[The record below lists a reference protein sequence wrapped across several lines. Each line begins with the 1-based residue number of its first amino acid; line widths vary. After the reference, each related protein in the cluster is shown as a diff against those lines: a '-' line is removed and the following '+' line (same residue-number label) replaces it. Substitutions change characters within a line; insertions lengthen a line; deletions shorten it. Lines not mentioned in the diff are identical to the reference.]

1 MRIFVL
7 YNSIIDTD
15 DIKNGVMICHPN
27 SIVDDISLNLSSGD
41 IIVANSITDFNTVE
55 DFREIIN
62 QVTAEYRATFISIN
76 NPAVNI
82 IDGKVDE
89 ELIRLINGISL
100 KETTII
106 KKLTKASKSQMV
118 SYSLLEAIGEAA
130 QVVVK
135 KEEVCKFAMYED

>member
-15 DIKNGVMICHPN
+15 NIKNGVMICHPN

-135 KEEVCKFAMYED
+135 KEEVCKFSMYED

>member
-1 MRIFVL
+1 
-7 YNSIIDTD
+7 
-15 DIKNGVMICHPN
+15 MICHPN

-135 KEEVCKFAMYED
+135 KEEVCKFSMYED

>member
-135 KEEVCKFAMYED
+135 KEEVCKFAM

>member
-1 MRIFVL
+1 
-7 YNSIIDTD
+7 
-15 DIKNGVMICHPN
+15 
-27 SIVDDISLNLSSGD
+27 LNLSSGD

-135 KEEVCKFAMYED
+135 KEEVCKFPMYED

>member
-15 DIKNGVMICHPN
+15 NIKNGVMICHPN

-135 KEEVCKFAMYED
+135 KEEVCKFPMYED

>member
-130 QVVVK
+130 KVVVK
-135 KEEVCKFAMYED
+135 KEEVCKFPMYED

>member
-1 MRIFVL
+1 MMRIFVL
-7 YNSIIDTD
+7 YNGVIETNAF
-15 DIKNGVMICHPN
+15 KNEVIICHPN

-82 IDGKVDE
+82 IDGKVD
-89 ELIRLINGISL
+89 
-100 KETTII
+100 
-106 KKLTKASKSQMV
+106 
-118 SYSLLEAIGEAA
+118 
-130 QVVVK
+130 
-135 KEEVCKFAMYED
+135 

>member
-15 DIKNGVMICHPN
+15 NIKNGVMICHPN

-135 KEEVCKFAMYED
+135 KEEVCKFSMYDD